1 MNKLLLSH
9 FQNDVVI
16 KLCIW
21 VLTKPPWR
29 RMTHTYCRRGM
40 AERSLP
46 HSSLYMK
53 TSMSLRWFTC
63 LNYGEIL
70 WKCYWELHACSI
82 SKNASADATE
92 ATTGLIFSALQS
104 MKTSP
109 EACYLCFYSF
119 IWHRSSRGEACTA
132 GLASVMDTVLEVA
145 HTHLCPSTFHMGL
158 HFTTAKIS
166 LDK

>member
-63 LNYGEIL
+63 LNVTESCML
-70 WKCYWELHACSI
+70 APFLRMLLQTPLKQLQVSSSLLFRAWKHLQRLAIYAFIRSFDTAALEVKPAPLDWQVWWTQCWKLLIPI
-82 SKNASADATE
+82 SAP
-92 ATTGLIFSALQS
+92 L
-104 MKTSP
+104 P
-109 EACYLCFYSF
+109 F
-119 IWHRSSRGEACTA
+119 IWGC
-132 GLASVMDTVLEVA
+132 
-145 HTHLCPSTFHMGL
+145 
-158 HFTTAKIS
+158 IS
-166 LDK
+166 LQPKYH